1 MTKRSETKQWQPDII
16 KTIKRFGGYARK
28 TPSEYQKGF
37 PDIYAVQHGT
47 TVLIEVKVLTFTK
60 FSSMIAKNMRRKV
73 PLTEIQRLEIER
85 ISRAGGNVEVLVI
98 MQALDAGLDDTLMG
112 FVTTQGLYNH
122 LKDQVYVDRR
132 NTGGFVS
139 WGSVRRSIDFLG
151 DMAGAKAS
159 AQ

>member
-16 KTIKRFGGYARK
+16 KTIKQFGGYARK

-37 PDIYAVQHGT
+37 PDIYAVQHGVT
-47 TVLIEVKVLTFTK
+47 MLIEVKVLTFTK
-60 FSSMIAKNMRRKV
+60 FSSMTAKNMRRKV

-85 ISRAGGNVEVLVI
+85 ISRAGGNVEVLVV
-98 MQALDAGLDDTLMG
+98 MQALDAALNDTLIG
-112 FVTTQGLYNH
+112 LVPRVWGQGT
-122 LKDQVYVDRR
+122 VYADRD

-151 DMAGAKAS
+151 DMAGTKAS
-159 AQ
+159 A